1 MYIKLLKSKVHLA
14 TITGKNLFYE
24 GSLTLD
30 RELMEK
36 ARLRPFEAVWV
47 YNLNNGL
54 RFETYLI
61 EGKKGEVI
69 LNGAAAR
76 LGEIGDKIIIV
87 SYTWVEEEELNNFFT
102 TIVYLEDL
110 NQIREI
116 KTISSSSVKK

>member
-14 TITGKNLFYE
+14 NITNKNLFYE

-30 RELMEK
+30 KEIMAK
-36 ARLRPFEAVWV
+36 ANLKPFEAVWI
-47 YNLNNGL
+47 YNVNNGE

-76 LGEIGDKIIIV
+76 KGEIGDKIIIV
-87 SYTWVEEEELNNFFT
+87 AFSWVSEEELKNFQT
-102 TIVYLEDL
+102 TLVYL
-110 NQIREI
+110 NKSNEI
-116 KTISSSSVKK
+116 KEIKSISYS